1 MINSEVFW
9 QVVRDRAPRWNGEI
23 FLIFALTAV
32 LLIMVCS
39 LRRLGLRRSALA
51 VGVYTYVYNVLVT
64 TLFMREQ
71 YPYYRYTLRVDF
83 IRQIFVEHSAFAA
96 AEGLLN
102 FLMLLPLGLALPFF
116 FKRYAVAKTC
126 AIGGGLTVFIEVTQ
140 LAARLGEL
148 QADDL
153 ILNYAGC
160 MAGAYIYAA
169 ISTIYKRRRKKRIAE
184 KTNCYKTQQ

>member
-23 FLIFALTAV
+23 FLIFSLTAV

-39 LRRLGLRRSALA
+39 LRRLSLRRSALV

-71 YPYYRYTLRVDF
+71 YPYYR
-83 IRQIFVEHSAFAA
+83 
-96 AEGLLN
+96 
-102 FLMLLPLGLALPFF
+102 

-160 MAGAYIYAA
+160 MAGAYICAA
-169 ISTIYKRRRKKRIAE
+169 ISAIYKRRRKKRTAE